1 MHGCFWHGHDCKRG
15 NRIPQTNTTYWT
27 KKIDGNKARD
37 GDTLLALNKL
47 GWRVLVVWECETK
60 SAETLTAKLNAFL
73 DSLSEAK
80 KDR

>member
-15 NRIPQTNTTYWT
+15 SRIPQTNTTYWT

-37 GDTLLALNKL
+37 SDTQLALNKL

-60 SAETLTAKLNAFL
+60 SAETLADKLNSFL

-80 KDR
+80 KD